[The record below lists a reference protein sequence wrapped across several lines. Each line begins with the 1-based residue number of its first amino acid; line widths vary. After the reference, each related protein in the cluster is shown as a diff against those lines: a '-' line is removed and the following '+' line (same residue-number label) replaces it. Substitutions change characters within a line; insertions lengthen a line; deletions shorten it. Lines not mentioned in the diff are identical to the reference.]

1 MSQEVTENKTETKT
15 EEVKKEDQKP
25 LQVTSE
31 EKKESVGLV
40 LDGDDP
46 NVKKSMKLFKIAK
59 KLGGGAEGAV
69 YLATHL
75 KSQRQVAIKSQN
87 IRNEEDAKKMRKE
100 VRRKSLIILA

>member
-1 MSQEVTENKTETKT
+1 MSENQ
-15 EEVKKEDQKP
+15 DQKTK
-25 LQVTSE
+25 VE
-31 EKKESVGLV
+31 EKKPEETKPQENKEGKSVGLV

-75 KSQRQVAIKSQN
+75 KSQKQVAIKSQN

-100 VRRKSLIILA
+100 VS